1 MEPEG
6 SPLLQSRIPENN
18 NNNSNSNSNSSNVNI
33 INNSNVNSSS
43 ASEWWQTRSRD
54 VVALL
59 TVLLLL
65 GVGLGIWVYG
75 TLPTSDQDEH
85 PHEYALS
92 TDRIREHLTQFL
104 EIAEKHNNSRS
115 VTNGH
120 AASAEYV
127 ISQLQAHGNCDV
139 HVQHF
144 LSPIW
149 KVNKTPSL
157 RVTGSS
163 ANVDYIYETDFEIM
177 RYGGQGATIKG
188 ASVAVVDNGGCT
200 VENGRDVS
208 GKIAIVRSTTAKKTK
223 CTLFEAAFLL
233 EQMGAR
239 AVVFVRS
246 NKFKTPSWARVRNTD
261 WKEGDP
267 LMTVPVLSVTSSVGQ
282 LLESAASDIKLDV
295 ETDTSIEV
303 VKSFNVICVG
313 RTGDAANTVVVGS
326 HLDSVAAGPG
336 INDNGSGSASTLEIQ
351 LTLARIGFKPH
362 NRLVFA
368 WWGAEEDGLLGSRHF
383 ARVLAHGWKN
393 KWTENEP
400 VGVTWS
406 DIALDL
412 NFDMLASPN
421 YISLVHNGTD
431 APDNTR
437 VGSQQ
442 IQRVFE
448 DYFVRHDYPYKI
460 TDMVA
465 GSDFVPFV
473 DNGIPA
479 GGVLTGASEIKTIDE
494 RKNHGGLARAPLD
507 TCYHRDCDTLLN
519 INVVA
524 LHRMSRAA
532 MYAVSKLSTM
542 PNLRRYLAGQSQF

>member
-1 MEPEG
+1 MNPPEE
-6 SPLLQSRIPENN
+6 SPLLQPRRIERTNT
-18 NNNSNSNSNSSNVNI
+18 
-33 INNSNVNSSS
+33 
-43 ASEWWQTRSRD
+43 AAAWWQSKSRD
-54 VVALL
+54 ALSLL

-65 GVGLGIWVYG
+65 GIGLGIWVYG

-92 TDRIREHLTQFL
+92 TDRIREHLTKFL
-104 EIAEKHNNSRS
+104 DIAEKHNNSRS

-127 ISQLQAHGNCDV
+127 IAQLQAHGNCDV

-144 LSPIW
+144 VSPVWYVNAEPKLS
-149 KVNKTPSL
+149 VS
-157 RVTGSS
+157 GSVS
-163 ANVDYIYETDFEIM
+163 IKYIFETDFQIM
-177 RYGGQGATIKG
+177 RYGGQGATIEK
-188 ASVAVVDNGGCT
+188 APVKVVGNGGCT
-200 VENGRDVS
+200 AEDARDVS
-208 GKIAIVRSTTAKKTK
+208 GKVAIVHLSTK
-223 CTLFEAAFLL
+223 CSVFEAAFLL

-239 AVVFVRS
+239 AVIVVRS
-246 NKFKTPSWARVRNTD
+246 SRYKYPSRARVRITD

-282 LLESAASDIKLDV
+282 LLESASSTINLDI
-295 ETDTSIEV
+295 ETDTKIETA
-303 VKSFNVICVG
+303 KTLNVICVG
-313 RTGDAANTVVVGS
+313 RTGNTANTVLVGS

-351 LTLARIGFKPH
+351 LTLARIGFKPQ

-383 ARVLAHGWKN
+383 ARVLAHGWSN
-393 KWTENEP
+393 QWTKDEP
-400 VGVTWS
+400 VGVSWQ

-421 YISLVHNGTD
+421 YIALVHNGTD
-431 APDNTR
+431 APEDIR

-442 IQRVFE
+442 IQRTFE
-448 DYFVRHDYPYKI
+448 DYFSRHKYSYQI
-460 TDMVA
+460 TDMVS
-465 GSDFVPFV
+465 GSDFLPFI

-479 GGVLTGASEIKTIDE
+479 GGALTGAGELKSIDE
-494 RKNHGGLARAPLD
+494 RHKHGGLANAPLD

-519 INVVA
+519 INIVA
-524 LHRMSRAA
+524 LRRMSRAA
-532 MYAVSKLSTM
+532 MYAVSRLSAM
-542 PNLRRYLAGQSQF
+542 PNLRGYLAGKAQF

>member
-1 MEPEG
+1 MDPPEEA
-6 SPLLQSRIPENN
+6 PLIQLRRAE
-18 NNNSNSNSNSSNVNI
+18 
-33 INNSNVNSSS
+33 S
-43 ASEWWQTRSRD
+43 ATTVSAWWQSKSRD
-54 VVALL
+54 VLSLL

-65 GVGLGIWVYG
+65 GIGLGIWVYG

-92 TDRIREHLTQFL
+92 TDRIREHLTKFL
-104 EIAEKHNNSRS
+104 DIAEKHNNSRS

-127 ISQLQAHGNCDV
+127 IAQLQAHGDCDV

-144 LSPIW
+144 VSPVW
-149 KVNKTPSL
+149 KVNKEPKLS
-157 RVTGSS
+157 VGGS
-163 ANVDYIYETDFEIM
+163 VGTEYIFETDFQVM
-177 RYGGQGATIKG
+177 RYGGQGATIKR
-188 ASVAVVDNGGCT
+188 APVAVVDNGGCI
-200 VENGRDVS
+200 VEDADNVS
-208 GKIAIVRSTTAKKTK
+208 GKVAIVHPSKK
-223 CTLFEAAFLL
+223 CTIFEAAFLL
-233 EQMGAR
+233 EQMGAH

-246 NKFKTPSWARVRNTD
+246 SRYKYPSRARVRITD

-267 LMTVPVLSVTSSVGQ
+267 LMTIPVLSVTSSVGQ
-282 LLESAASDIKLDV
+282 LLKSAAPSIHLDI

-303 VKSFNVICVG
+303 VKTLNVICVG
-313 RTGDAANTVVVGS
+313 RTGNASSTVLVGS

-383 ARVLAHGWKN
+383 ARVLAHGWSN
-393 KWTENEP
+393 RWTADEP
-400 VGVTWS
+400 TGISWK

-431 APDNTR
+431 APDNAR

-442 IQRVFE
+442 IQRTFE
-448 DYFVRHDYPYKI
+448 AYFSRHKYPYQV

-465 GSDFVPFV
+465 GSDFLPFI
-473 DNGIPA
+473 DNGVPA
-479 GGVLTGASEIKTIDE
+479 GGILTGAGELKSIDE
-494 RKNHGGLARAPLD
+494 RREHGGLAQAPLD

-519 INVVA
+519 INIDA
-524 LHRMSRAA
+524 LRRMSRAA
-532 MYAVSKLSTM
+532 MYAVHTLSAM
-542 PNLRRYLAGQSQF
+542 PNLRGFLAGESQF